1 MNKTQARFYLLIGHV
16 QGVGF
21 RPFVYRLA
29 TENNIQGWV
38 ENWIGQVAIH
48 AEGQADK
55 LRIFED
61 ALIDQAPPHASPILS
76 ESRETE
82 CAYHDTFSIRASDA
96 RASKDIRIVADLPAC
111 TACLEELFDK
121 NNRRYNYPFINCTH
135 CGPRYTLIRQLPYD
149 RANTTMVGF
158 PLCSRCQQEYQ
169 DPLDRRFHAEPIACP
184 ECGPGLTYKDAKGE
198 VADTEKALQ
207 RCVYAF
213 QQGKIVAV
221 KGIGGYHL
229 MCDARNDAA
238 VLRLR
243 QRKQRPDKPLAVMVS
258 DVQLNQMVTAENEL
272 HECLNSTAH
281 PIILLTK
288 RLLTQLMTQTKTG
301 DLSEYI
307 APGLKEVGVMLPYSP
322 LHHLLLRAFNAPL
335 VATSANIS
343 GEPVLTENEEVE
355 RRLHCVA
362 EAYLHHNRPIQR
374 PADDP
379 VYRVIHN
386 KARPLRLGR
395 GNTPLELPLPFRM
408 QVPTLAVGGHMKNT
422 IALAWDERIVIS
434 PHIGELDSLRSQQ
447 VFNQVISDLQTLY
460 QVDVEQVVCDAHP
473 GYASSRWAYQS
484 GLTLHPVFHHHA
496 HASCVAGEFSHENQ
510 WLVFTWDG
518 SGFGTDETLWGG
530 EALFGQS
537 GHWQRVASM
546 RPFYLPGGEQA
557 GRAPWRSAA
566 ALCWQANIQWQHSA
580 YNTELAHH
588 AWQRKVNCPQSSAVG
603 RLFDAAASL
612 TGLVQITSFEGQGPM
627 LLEASASNGSAEA
640 MTLPL
645 SPDENDVWRTD
656 WEPLLALLLNDSVPL
671 VDRARCFHESMA
683 VVVLQQAL
691 QIRAVQGDFAVG
703 LGGGVFQNRL
713 LTERAIE
720 LLEQHD
726 FRCYLPHQIPANDA
740 GLCFGQ
746 IMELNGL
753 LQD

>member
-243 QRKQRPDKPLAVMVS
+243 QRKQRPDKPLAVK
-258 DVQLNQMVTAENEL
+258 
-272 HECLNSTAH
+272 
-281 PIILLTK
+281 I
-288 RLLTQLMTQTKTG
+288 
-301 DLSEYI
+301 
-307 APGLKEVGVMLPYSP
+307 
-322 LHHLLLRAFNAPL
+322 
-335 VATSANIS
+335 
-343 GEPVLTENEEVE
+343 
-355 RRLHCVA
+355 
-362 EAYLHHNRPIQR
+362 
-374 PADDP
+374 
-379 VYRVIHN
+379 
-386 KARPLRLGR
+386 
-395 GNTPLELPLPFRM
+395 
-408 QVPTLAVGGHMKNT
+408 
-422 IALAWDERIVIS
+422 
-434 PHIGELDSLRSQQ
+434 
-447 VFNQVISDLQTLY
+447 
-460 QVDVEQVVCDAHP
+460 
-473 GYASSRWAYQS
+473 
-484 GLTLHPVFHHHA
+484 
-496 HASCVAGEFSHENQ
+496 
-510 WLVFTWDG
+510 
-518 SGFGTDETLWGG
+518 
-530 EALFGQS
+530 
-537 GHWQRVASM
+537 
-546 RPFYLPGGEQA
+546 
-557 GRAPWRSAA
+557 GRAS
-566 ALCWQANIQWQHSA
+566 
-580 YNTELAHH
+580 
-588 AWQRKVNCPQSSAVG
+588 G
-603 RLFDAAASL
+603 R
-612 TGLVQITSFEGQGPM
+612 
-627 LLEASASNGSAEA
+627 
-640 MTLPL
+640 
-645 SPDENDVWRTD
+645 
-656 WEPLLALLLNDSVPL
+656 
-671 VDRARCFHESMA
+671 
-683 VVVLQQAL
+683 
-691 QIRAVQGDFAVG
+691 
-703 LGGGVFQNRL
+703 
-713 LTERAIE
+713 ERV
-720 LLEQHD
+720 
-726 FRCYLPHQIPANDA
+726 
-740 GLCFGQ
+740 
-746 IMELNGL
+746 
-753 LQD
+753 